1 MAQFGILTA
10 LLTPF
15 ATDGSIDG
23 ARLAGHAASVVD
35 RGVAGVTLF
44 GTTGEGASIAAGE
57 RHAGISALLG
67 TGLSSD
73 RIVLGVYGSAAADVA
88 AQIDEGL
95 RAGITRF
102 LVPPPCYFS
111 DAGEE
116 GIFLWFAELLAL
128 SAPQAG
134 IILYNIPQVT
144 GVGISCALTWKL
156 KDAHPE
162 RIIAIKDSSGD
173 WANALR
179 LLESKAL
186 PVLLGDE
193 RLLHKGVAMGCV
205 GSITGVANL
214 YPERLCNVLT
224 SPTEDPMLSQTVDRI
239 VALPVIPALKVLLA
253 DALDDPAW
261 ENVRAPLTGLT
272 AEQKSGLLA
281 LEGKGMAV

>member
-15 ATDGSIDG
+15 AADGSIDG
-23 ARLAGHAASVVD
+23 ARLASHAASMID
-35 RGVAGVTLF
+35 RGAAGVTLF

-57 RHAGISALLG
+57 RHEGISALLD
-67 TGLSSD
+67 TGLSSG

-102 LVPPPCYFS
+102 LVPPPCYFG
-111 DAGEE
+111 DAGDD

-144 GVGISCALTWKL
+144 GVGVSYSLTRRL
-156 KDAHPE
+156 KDYSPD

-173 WANALR
+173 WANAVR
-179 LLESKAL
+179 LLESKSL

-214 YPERLCNVLT
+214 YPERLCNVL
-224 SPTEDPMLSQTVDRI
+224 SSSTEDPMLSRTVDRI

-253 DALDDPAW
+253 DTLEDAVW
-261 ENVRAPLTGLT
+261 ENVRAPLTGLS

-281 LEGKGMAV
+281 LEGKGMAA

>member
-1 MAQFGILTA
+1 MAQYGILTA

-15 ATDGSIDG
+15 TAEGSIDG
-23 ARLAGHAASVVD
+23 ARLAAHAASVVD

-44 GTTGEGASIAAGE
+44 GTTGEGASIAASE
-57 RHAGISALLG
+57 RHKGISALLD
-67 TGLSSD
+67 TGLSAD

-95 RAGITRF
+95 RAGITQF

-111 DAGEE
+111 DAGED
-116 GIFLWFAELLAL
+116 GIFQWFAELLAL
-128 SAPQAG
+128 SAHEAG

-144 GVGISCALTWKL
+144 GVGISCPLTWRL

-173 WANALR
+173 WANAVR
-179 LLESKAL
+179 LLESRSL

-193 RLLHKGVAMGCV
+193 RLLHKGVAMGCA

-214 YPERLCNVLT
+214 YPERLCNVLA
-224 SPTEDPMLSQTVDRI
+224 SSTEDPMLSQTVDRI
-239 VALPVIPALKVLLA
+239 IAIPVIPALKVLLA

-261 ENVRAPLTGLT
+261 ENVRAPLTGLS
-272 AEQKSGLLA
+272 AEQKSEILA
-281 LEGKGMAV
+281 LEGKGMAA